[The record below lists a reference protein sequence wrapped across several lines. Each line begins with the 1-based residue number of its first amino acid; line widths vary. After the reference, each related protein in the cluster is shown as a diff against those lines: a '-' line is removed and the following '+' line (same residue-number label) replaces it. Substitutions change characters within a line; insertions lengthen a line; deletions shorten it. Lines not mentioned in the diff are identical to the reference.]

1 VLKGWIGHE
10 ILAARE
16 ITPNVKITQLK
27 RENLRWSTG
36 RYSNLC
42 DQGER
47 IQDLLRIVP
56 EGSPEVNLR
65 TPKQVQHRLSPN
77 EIDNLV
83 RLYRTGARVD
93 ELAAH
98 FYIHRNTVSEI
109 LNRQGVPRRRQG
121 IPSEL
126 LSEVVSAYVAGSSLA
141 VLGSQ
146 LSVDPATVS
155 RTLRHA
161 GYHFARDLGGT
172 TPRSR

>member
-1 VLKGWIGHE
+1 M
-10 ILAARE
+10 ARE
-16 ITPNVKITQLK
+16 LLFQVYFVVEVL
-27 RENLRWSTG
+27 G

-161 GYHFARDLGGT
+161 GVSLR
-172 TPRSR
+172 PRPGWHYAAESVTKPA